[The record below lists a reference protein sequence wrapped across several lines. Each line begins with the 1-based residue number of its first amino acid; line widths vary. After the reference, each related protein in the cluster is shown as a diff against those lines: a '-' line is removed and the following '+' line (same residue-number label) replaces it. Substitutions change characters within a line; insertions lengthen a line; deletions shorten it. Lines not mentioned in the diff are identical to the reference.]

1 MHLAAQTGH
10 GVSAQGPH
18 KRVSRR
24 RSQTEARDASQT
36 SDHGFFF
43 EAAVSPYRPSS
54 VPADELW
61 GGQSTCICLFRS
73 GWLRSRLSG
82 VACTTTPRWPT
93 LNRGR
98 KTNVFE
104 DMGCEWPPDGELW
117 DRSHLIPLEKVDK
130 KVDRVD
136 FETWRQ
142 LTMLVCAII
151 APTSTLGIIGQEGK
165 KTPVLNP
172 REAAR
177 QQIFRAGV
185 CLKEA
190 WPTTDMATNGT
201 NQQRELRLGCIP
213 RVGGGKVRVHMT
225 YHDMT

>member
-10 GVSAQGPH
+10 GVSGQGPH

-104 DMGCEWPPDGELW
+104 DMGREWPPDEELW
-117 DRSHLIPLEKVDK
+117 DRSHLIPRIDDHK
-130 KVDRVD
+130 
-136 FETWRQ
+136 
-142 LTMLVCAII
+142 A
-151 APTSTLGIIGQEGK
+151 GIS
-165 KTPVLNP
+165 
-172 REAAR
+172 
-177 QQIFRAGV
+177 
-185 CLKEA
+185 LKSS
-190 WPTTDMATNGT
+190 GT
-201 NQQRELRLGCIP
+201 Q
-213 RVGGGKVRVHMT
+213 
-225 YHDMT
+225 